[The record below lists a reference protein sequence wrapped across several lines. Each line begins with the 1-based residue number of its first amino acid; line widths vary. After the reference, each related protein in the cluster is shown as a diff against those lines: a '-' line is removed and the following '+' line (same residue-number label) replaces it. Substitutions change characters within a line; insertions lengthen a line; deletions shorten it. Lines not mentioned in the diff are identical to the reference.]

1 MYCTLIT
8 NASVRRVENEFF
20 ETVCLFLCFT
30 TVGSYASTFNL
41 RLSRDQHSAPRERSL
56 FGTSLKS
63 FIKLKRYDAAGRRS
77 LANDCRE
84 TLQAS
89 PPTFSTSPRCSRFS
103 RNALCNFG
111 PVKFVKTKGTVFT
124 VPLVVSTFI
133 MNVLVSGRRQ
143 VRQQGVRDL
152 SLQTASAPQT
162 ASDEGLCF
170 RARL

>member
-1 MYCTLIT
+1 MNFLKQC
-8 NASVRRVENEFF
+8 
-20 ETVCLFLCFT
+20 VCFCVLL
-30 TVGSYASTFNL
+30 GSYASTFNL

-56 FGTSLKS
+56 FGTSLLKS

-111 PVKFVKTKGTVFT
+111 PVKFVKTKGTV
-124 VPLVVSTFI
+124 VSTFI

-143 VRQQGVRDL
+143 VRQEGVRDL